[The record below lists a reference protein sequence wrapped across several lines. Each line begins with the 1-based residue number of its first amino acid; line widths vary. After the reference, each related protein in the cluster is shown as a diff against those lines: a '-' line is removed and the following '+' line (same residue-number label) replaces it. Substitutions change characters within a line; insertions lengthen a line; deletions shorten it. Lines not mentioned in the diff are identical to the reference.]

1 MENLRINNHP
11 AVKIKAEIIRVYGKS
26 ILMDCEGD
34 EVWFP
39 KDRVEINSSDGTMLV
54 EEWLYIAKVREGRL

>member
-1 MENLRINNHP
+1 MDNLRINNTP
-11 AVKIKAEIIRVYGKS
+11 AVKIKAELIRVYGKN

-39 KDRVEINSSDGTMLV
+39 KDRIEIDSAESTMLI
-54 EEWLYIAKVREGRL
+54 EEWLYKAIVEEGKL